1 MRGGDYPRDPL
12 GRYREAMSVVFSILP
27 FLLLIG
33 FWLFLMRNYQSR
45 QPSSDP
51 VVERL
56 DSILQE
62 LERIR
67 RELAQRN
74 SASF

>member
-1 MRGGDYPRDPL
+1 VD
-12 GRYREAMSVVFSILP
+12 AVFSLLP
-27 FLLLIG
+27 FVLLIA
-33 FWLFLMRNYQSR
+33 FWTFLMRNRKER
-45 QPSSDP
+45 QATTDP
-51 VVERL
+51 VVEKLAAIL
-56 DSILQE
+56 DE

>member
-1 MRGGDYPRDPL
+1 VDVIF
-12 GRYREAMSVVFSILP
+12 SVLP
-27 FLLLIG
+27 FLLLIA
-33 FWLFLMRNYQSR
+33 FWTFLMRNRNER
-45 QPSSDP
+45 QPTTDP
-51 VVERL
+51 VVEKL
-56 DSILQE
+56 GEILNE